1 MYCVRDVNLGNR
13 VTGFLTGEQGHRAC
27 FRDSDDDGKFDQ
39 LWSGDEISPSPNY
52 VSLFIAKNTGANLE
66 SPLNYVKL
74 DKSEMPLD
82 TVAINYTTKSPL
94 LASKY
99 IDLYIAAED
108 SKGKMKAF
116 QSIRTI
122 KTDDIKLPTT
132 VSYNG
137 LEIEILSYDKNS
149 NEIEYRVN
157 SGFEEESP
165 VLLVSKRKPV
175 VVYY

>member
-1 MYCVRDVNLGNR
+1 
-13 VTGFLTGEQGHRAC
+13 
-27 FRDSDDDGKFDQ
+27 
-39 LWSGDEISPSPNY
+39 
-52 VSLFIAKNTGANLE
+52 
-66 SPLNYVKL
+66 
-74 DKSEMPLD
+74 
-82 TVAINYTTKSPL
+82 
-94 LASKY
+94 
-99 IDLYIAAED
+99 
-108 SKGKMKAF
+108 MKAF